1 MRKCLTQTVPYG
13 VVQCLSRLD
22 TVSDSSW
29 TLYYY
34 NTPDSKIK
42 AATALTL
49 DSKTAKDICDVVT
62 NNKPLVDEAFKF
74 ALASSSSS
82 DGYEEESSEQ
92 DQEQEEEASE
102 QDQEQEEEADDME
115 ETDNNVL
122 SEQSTRTEDA
132 QLAGCMLN
140 RLHGRDFHFN

>member
-13 VVQCLSRLD
+13 LVQCLSRLNA
-22 TVSDSSW
+22 VSDSSW

-34 NTPDSKIK
+34 NTPNSKIK

-49 DSKTAKDICDVVT
+49 DSKTAKDFSDVIT

-74 ALASSSSS
+74 ALASSSS
-82 DGYEEESSEQ
+82 DGYEEES
-92 DQEQEEEASE
+92 SE

-122 SEQSTRTEDA
+122 SE
-132 QLAGCMLN
+132 
-140 RLHGRDFHFN
+140 

>member
-13 VVQCLSRLD
+13 LVQCLSRLNA
-22 TVSDSSW
+22 VSDSSW
-29 TLYYY
+29 TLYYYY

-49 DSKTAKDICDVVT
+49 DSKTAKDISDVVT

-82 DGYEEESSEQ
+82 SSDGYEEESSEQ
-92 DQEQEEEASE
+92 DQEQEEEA
-102 QDQEQEEEADDME
+102 DDME
-115 ETDNNVL
+115 ENDNNVL

-140 RLHGRDFHFN
+140 RLHGRDFQFN

>member
-1 MRKCLTQTVPYG
+1 MRKCLTQTVSYG
-13 VVQCLSRLD
+13 LVQCLSRLNA
-22 TVSDSSW
+22 VSDSSW

-42 AATALTL
+42 TATALTL

-82 DGYEEESSEQ
+82 SDGYEEESSEQ
-92 DQEQEEEASE
+92 DQEQEEEA
-102 QDQEQEEEADDME
+102 DDME
-115 ETDNNVL
+115 ESDNNVL

-140 RLHGRDFHFN
+140 RLHGRDFQFN

>member
-74 ALASSSSS
+74 ASASSSSS
-82 DGYEEESSEQ
+82 SSPDGYEEESSEQ
-92 DQEQEEEASE
+92 DQEQEEEA
-102 QDQEQEEEADDME
+102 DDME
-115 ETDNNVL
+115 ENDNNVL

-140 RLHGRDFHFN
+140 RLHGRDFQFN

>member
-13 VVQCLSRLD
+13 VVQCLSRLNA
-22 TVSDSSW
+22 VSDSSW

-42 AATALTL
+42 AATA
-49 DSKTAKDICDVVT
+49 
-62 NNKPLVDEAFKF
+62 
-74 ALASSSSS
+74 SSS
-82 DGYEEESSEQ
+82 DGYEEES
-92 DQEQEEEASE
+92 SE

-140 RLHGRDFHFN
+140 RLHGRDFQFN